1 VLTAK
6 DFQTPLGAVST
17 DQEFLEALGARCPTD
32 FYEDEFCHRGEH
44 SIEFQVLFLQ
54 YLYNGGGRL
63 RIVPVLC
70 SLPPEL
76 FQRGMIAEHPEI
88 REFID
93 GIRDTLQERKS
104 EVCCIAAVDL
114 SHIGQ
119 RFGQNVAMQPPLL
132 KQIENEDRSMIET
145 ILTGEAEVFFRGI
158 QEERDRRNV
167 CGVPAIYTLLR
178 IIEADNGRLLRY
190 EQAVDRA
197 TQSVVSF
204 MAGAFYGE
212 RAR

>member
-1 VLTAK
+1 
-6 DFQTPLGAVST
+6 
-17 DQEFLEALGARCPTD
+17 
-32 FYEDEFCHRGEH
+32 
-44 SIEFQVLFLQ
+44 
-54 YLYNGGGRL
+54 
-63 RIVPVLC
+63 
-70 SLPPEL
+70 
-76 FQRGMIAEHPEI
+76 
-88 REFID
+88 
-93 GIRDTLQERKS
+93 
-104 EVCCIAAVDL
+104 
-114 SHIGQ
+114 
-119 RFGQNVAMQPPLL
+119 MQPPLL